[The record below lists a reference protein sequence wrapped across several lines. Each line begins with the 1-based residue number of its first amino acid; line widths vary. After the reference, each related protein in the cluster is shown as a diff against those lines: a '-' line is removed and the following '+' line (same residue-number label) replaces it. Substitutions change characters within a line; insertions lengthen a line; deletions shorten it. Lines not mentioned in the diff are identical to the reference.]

1 MLGLRRFK
9 NVQIDIWQG
18 EITTFAAD
26 GLLSFLPSADLTI
39 RVESNRNDANTAVT
53 LLANPDRLTSGDP
66 QEISRLYNDALLAFE
81 QTKLRHLI
89 IPGIPVGLGKSLNHD
104 SFVNHC
110 MTTLRHFID
119 SGLSHSMRRVTFV
132 ACDSSVYDMLQ
143 KHLFAEFADELDEEG
158 Y

>member
-9 NVQIDIWQG
+9 KVQIDIWQG
-18 EITTFAAD
+18 EINTFAAD

-39 RVESNRNDANTAVT
+39 RVESNRGDANTAIS
-53 LLANPDRLTSGDP
+53 LLANPDRLNSGDP
-66 QEISRLYNDALLAFE
+66 QEISRLYNDAFLAFE
-81 QTKLRHLI
+81 KTKLGHLI
-89 IPGIPVGLGKSLNHD
+89 IPGIPVNLGKSLNHD

-110 MTTLRHFID
+110 MTTLRQFIA

-132 ACDSSVYDMLQ
+132 ARDSSVYDMLQ
-143 KHLFAEFADELDEEG
+143 KHLFAEFPDELDEEG